1 MTEVETEIRRLV
13 ELMPASG
20 RMLTKIVHRPKQSQ
34 VIASQFPKPWQRGD
48 RLIEINFNLWSELA
62 QGQRDLLLLSEVGRL
77 VNIRWFKPDLYQGLT
92 LAGALGVGLQLWQ
105 RDPVGVAVAGS
116 LTTLAARQ
124 IWQNYQSQERAI
136 EADHSALKVAVRRG
150 YEYLQAV
157 QYLLSAIES
166 IARLENRSSLSY
178 GDLMRCQ
185 NLKVMLQ
192 DQAYSP
198 SRVGG

>member
-20 RMLTKIVHRPKQSQ
+20 RMLTKIVYRPKQSQ

-48 RLIEINFNLWSELA
+48 RLIEINFNLWSELS

-77 VNIRWFKPDLYQGLT
+77 INIRWFKPDLYQGLT

-105 RDPVGVAVAGS
+105 RDPVGIAVAGS

-136 EADHSALKVAVRRG
+136 EADNSALKVAVRRG
-150 YEYLQAV
+150 YEHLQAV

-166 IARLENRSSLSY
+166 VARLENRSSLSY

-185 NLKVMLQ
+185 NLKIMLQ
-192 DQAYSP
+192 SQAYSP